1 MSEPFIIFGAGG
13 HGKVVADAARAA
25 GIVVSWA
32 VDDRAGICDLLGC
45 PVIDTQHLEWR
56 KLDRFRFLV
65 AVGDNAAR
73 ARIVQQLGAK
83 GGRALSVV
91 HPSAVIAPSVR
102 LGAGTLVCGGAVV
115 NPAAVIGENVIINT
129 CASVDHDCVVGA
141 NVHLCPGVRLAG
153 GVVVG
158 AGTMV
163 GLGSVVLP
171 GVVIGEG
178 CVVGAGSVVNRP
190 LPPRVVAFGNP
201 ARVQRSVVVPV

>member
-32 VDDRAGICDLLGC
+32 VDDRAGICDLVGC

-73 ARIVQQLGAK
+73 ARIVQQLWAK
-83 GGRALSVV
+83 GGRPLSVV

-102 LGAGTLVCGGAVV
+102 VGTGTLVCAGAVL
-115 NPAAVIGENVIINT
+115 NPDVEIGENVIVNT
-129 CASVDHDCVVGA
+129 SASVDHDCVVGA
-141 NVHLCPGVRLAG
+141 NVHICPGVRLAG
-153 GVVVG
+153 GVVIG
-158 AGTMV
+158 SGSML
-163 GLGSVVLP
+163 GLGVVVLP
-171 GVVIGEG
+171 GVTIGEG
-178 CVVGAGSVVNRP
+178 CVVGAGSVVNRS
-190 LPPRVVAFGNP
+190 LPPHVVAYGNP
-201 ARVQRSVVVPV
+201 ARVRRLI

>member
-32 VDDRAGICDLLGC
+32 VDDRAGICDLVGC

-73 ARIVQQLGAK
+73 ARIVQQLWAK
-83 GGRALSVV
+83 GGRSLSVV

-102 LGAGTLVCGGAVV
+102 LGTGTLVCAGAVL
-115 NPAAVIGENVIINT
+115 NPDVEIGENVIVNT
-129 CASVDHDCVVGA
+129 SASVDHDCVVGA
-141 NVHLCPGVRLAG
+141 NVHICPGVRLAG
-153 GVVVG
+153 GVVIG
-158 AGTMV
+158 SGSML
-163 GLGSVVLP
+163 GLGVVVLP
-171 GVVIGEG
+171 GVTIGEG
-178 CVVGAGSVVNRP
+178 CVVGAGSVVNRS
-190 LPPRVVAFGNP
+190 LPPHIVAYGNP
-201 ARVQRSVVVPV
+201 ARVRRLI

>member
-32 VDDRAGICDLLGC
+32 VDDRAGICDLVGC

-73 ARIVQQLGAK
+73 ARIVQQLWAK
-83 GGRALSVV
+83 GGRPLSVV

-102 LGAGTLVCGGAVV
+102 LGTGTLVCAGAVL
-115 NPAAVIGENVIINT
+115 NPDVEIGENVIVNT

-141 NVHLCPGVRLAG
+141 NVHICPGVRLAG
-153 GVVVG
+153 GVVIG
-158 AGTMV
+158 SGSML
-163 GLGSVVLP
+163 GLGVVVLP
-171 GVVIGEG
+171 GVTIGEG
-178 CVVGAGSVVNRP
+178 CVVGAGSVVNRS
-190 LPPRVVAFGNP
+190 LPPHVVAYGNP
-201 ARVQRSVVVPV
+201 ARVRRLI

>member
-32 VDDRAGICDLLGC
+32 VDDRAGICDLVGC

-73 ARIVQQLGAK
+73 ARIVQQLWVK
-83 GGRALSVV
+83 GGRPLSVV

-102 LGAGTLVCGGAVV
+102 LGTGTLVCAGAVL
-115 NPAAVIGENVIINT
+115 NPDVEIGENVIVNT

-141 NVHLCPGVRLAG
+141 NVHICPGVRLAG
-153 GVVVG
+153 GVVIG
-158 AGTMV
+158 SGSML
-163 GLGSVVLP
+163 GLGVVVLP
-171 GVVIGEG
+171 GVTIGEG
-178 CVVGAGSVVNRP
+178 CVVGAGSVVNRS
-190 LPPRVVAFGNP
+190 LPPHVVAYGNP
-201 ARVQRSVVVPV
+201 ARVRRLI

>member
-32 VDDRAGICDLLGC
+32 VDDRAGICDLVGC

-73 ARIVQQLGAK
+73 ARIVQQLWAK
-83 GGRALSVV
+83 GGRPLSVV

-102 LGAGTLVCGGAVV
+102 LGTGTLVCAGAVL
-115 NPAAVIGENVIINT
+115 NPDVEIGENVIVNT
-129 CASVDHDCVVGA
+129 SASVDHDCVVGA
-141 NVHLCPGVRLAG
+141 NVHICPGVRLAG
-153 GVVVG
+153 GVVIG
-158 AGTMV
+158 SGSML
-163 GLGSVVLP
+163 GLGVVVLP
-171 GVVIGEG
+171 GVTIGEG
-178 CVVGAGSVVNRP
+178 CVVGAGSVVNRS
-190 LPPRVVAFGNP
+190 LPPHVVAYGNP
-201 ARVQRSVVVPV
+201 ARVRRLI

>member
-25 GIVVSWA
+25 GIVVAWA
-32 VDDRAGICDLLGC
+32 VDDRAGICDLVGC

-73 ARIVQQLGAK
+73 ARIVQQLWAK
-83 GGRALSVV
+83 GGRPLSVV

-102 LGAGTLVCGGAVV
+102 LGTGTLVCAGAVL
-115 NPAAVIGENVIINT
+115 NPDVEIGENVIVNT

-141 NVHLCPGVRLAG
+141 NVHMCPGVRLAG
-153 GVVVG
+153 GVVIG
-158 AGTMV
+158 SGSML
-163 GLGSVVLP
+163 GLGVVVLP
-171 GVVIGEG
+171 GVTIGEG
-178 CVVGAGSVVNRP
+178 CVVGAGSVVNRS
-190 LPPRVVAFGNP
+190 LPPHIVAYGNP
-201 ARVQRSVVVPV
+201 ARVRRLI